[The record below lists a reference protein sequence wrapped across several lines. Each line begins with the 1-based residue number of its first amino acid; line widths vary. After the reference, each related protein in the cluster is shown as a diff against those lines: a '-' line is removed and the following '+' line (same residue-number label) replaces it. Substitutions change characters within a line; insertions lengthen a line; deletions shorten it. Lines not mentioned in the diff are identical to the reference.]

1 MEALVIRNES
11 SLNNVDWLFF
21 FKLNFQVKSKKS
33 KSNVEAKEEEED
45 FDDDFEDEFD
55 PVVVPPT
62 KKAKMSKKNKATKSG
77 QGQDLH
83 SLLASADEFSAL
95 IDENAQAGQSTDTL
109 GAIFNRDKSHA
120 KQMKWETKRLKNKKK

>member
-1 MEALVIRNES
+1 MK
-11 SLNNVDWLFF
+11 LFF
-21 FKLNFQVKSKKS
+21 FFKFNFQVKSKKS
-33 KSNVEAKEEEED
+33 KSKVEAKEEEEED

>member
-1 MEALVIRNES
+1 MYEC
-11 SLNNVDWLFF
+11 WLTIFF
-21 FKLNFQVKSKKS
+21 FKIIFQVKSKKS
-33 KSNVEAKEEEED
+33 KSNIEAEEEEED

-55 PVVVPPT
+55 PVVPPT
-62 KKAKMSKKNKATKSG
+62 KKAKMSKKKASMKVSG
-77 QGQDLH
+77 GSGKGQDLH

-109 GAIFNRDKSHA
+109 GAIFNKDKSHA

>member
-1 MEALVIRNES
+1 MLI
-11 SLNNVDWLFF
+11 DIIFF
-21 FKLNFQVKSKKS
+21 FKLNFQVQNKKS